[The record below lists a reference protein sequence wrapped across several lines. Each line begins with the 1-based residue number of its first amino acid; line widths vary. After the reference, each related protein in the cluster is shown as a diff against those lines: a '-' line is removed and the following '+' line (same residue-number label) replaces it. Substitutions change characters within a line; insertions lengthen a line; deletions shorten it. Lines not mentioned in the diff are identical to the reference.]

1 MVLFGQNFD
10 IPIGRTGLEGK
21 LRLYLFAGDM
31 LAMTVDGRTE
41 RTPTVLL
48 NLEQARQLRN
58 AVDQL
63 IVSCEAAT
71 SPEEKVSLK
80 RVS

>member
-48 NLEQARQLRN
+48 NLEQARQLRS

-63 IVSCEAAT
+63 IVSCEAAK
-71 SPEEKVSLK
+71 SREEKVY
-80 RVS
+80 